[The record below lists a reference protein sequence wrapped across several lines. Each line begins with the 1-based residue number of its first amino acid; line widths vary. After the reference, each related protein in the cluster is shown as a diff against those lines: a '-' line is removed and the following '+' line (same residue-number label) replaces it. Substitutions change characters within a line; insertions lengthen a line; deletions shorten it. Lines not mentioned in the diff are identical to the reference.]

1 LQPSASI
8 FFPAMSLAESRQH
21 SQVAQTLKRWMK
33 SCSNVSGATVN
44 PAKCDASLSDKHDS
58 ISAVSTA
65 LPSPVSSFEEDPSLH
80 EADNPH
86 LVEEDWEEWI
96 AQGKST
102 LNFTSGEFRN
112 EEHEKV
118 LPRTCSECSDFWS
131 KMQAELNV
139 DADGFQGGLR
149 SRAAS
154 ADHSTDYDFRPMTP
168 TAAAHA
174 PTIPDEAELVR
185 RNSELEDRVA
195 ELERKLLELAAQNG
209 AA

>member
-1 LQPSASI
+1 
-8 FFPAMSLAESRQH
+8 MSSAESRQH
-21 SQVAQTLKRWMK
+21 GQVAQTLKRWMN
-33 SCSNVSGATVN
+33 SRSNVSGATVN
-44 PAKCDASLSDKHDS
+44 PAKCDASLSDKHVS

-65 LPSPVSSFEEDPSLH
+65 LPSPVSSFEENPSLH
-80 EADNPH
+80 AADNPH

-96 AQGKST
+96 TQGKST

-118 LPRTCSECSDFWS
+118 LPRTSSECSDFWS
-131 KMQAELNV
+131 NMQAELNV

-168 TAAAHA
+168 TAFNEGAAHA